1 MLSYEQTLRLFEKW
15 CKEEQGIST
24 VDKVNENVI
33 RRYIFDL
40 QERGKYTFYS
50 NDKQKAIN
58 YPERRRDFRKP
69 VSTITINNYIRNLRV
84 FFNYLE
90 RNYIIKKNPMKRVRQ
105 LKSNRE
111 PKVYLTDDELRKLLS
126 KFDRSYFSEHRDY
139 VMILLML
146 DSGMR
151 LGECSTLLV
160 SDLELSRK
168 RINLRAEETK
178 GRKERTVF
186 FSPKTEKALRS
197 WLQYKDRYVE
207 SDYLFPVKEHGG
219 SIGVGNFEGNF
230 RKYIERAGLNEQ
242 YTPHC
247 LRNNFAK
254 RCLMNGMDIYTLSK
268 ILGHS
273 SVTVTEQAYLD
284 INDDDMSKR
293 YQHSFLLV
301 VRLVVIVC
309 GLSGRGCGLGEGNVL
324 IVGNLLQEPGLNLA
338 IGSTND
344 LLAGILLVA
353 DLLSPDSNE
362 RLILTHQFLAVGLAG
377 NDFFNHL
384 NSQTI
389 VGVLVCGNS
398 CGAEGNGVVGVV
410 FVEHCQFSE
419 FLGARSIRTLAV
431 SLGQGD
437 DLVSVIKS
445 ITHSLLFHFVPFFA
459 AFRQLRICLG
469 RHHYFSVGRGF
480 TDLSLSIFTPIL
492 YKTWYPIL
500 WIPPSQIIIISL
512 SLFDCITPELV
523 PSNSFFWNVAERCR
537 YL

>member
-1 MLSYEQTLRLFEKW
+1 MNRSIFMAICLDFDWQTNEFMLYCRSTQLREKTMLSYEQTLRLFEKW
-15 CKEEQGIST
+15 CKEEQGISS

-40 QERGKYTFYS
+40 QERGKYTFYA

-90 RNYIIKKNPMKRVRQ
+90 RNYIIRKNPMKRIRQ
-105 LKSNRE
+105 LRTNRQ
-111 PKVYLTDDELRKLLS
+111 PKVYLTDDELRRLLA

-139 VMILLML
+139 MMILLML

-207 SDYLFPVKEHGG
+207 SDYVFPVKEHGG
-219 SIGVGNFEGNF
+219 PIGVGNFESNF
-230 RKYIERAGLNEQ
+230 RKYIERAGLNED
-242 YTPHC
+242 YSPHC

-293 YQHSFLLV
+293 YQNF
-301 VRLVVIVC
+301 
-309 GLSGRGCGLGEGNVL
+309 
-324 IVGNLLQEPGLNLA
+324 
-338 IGSTND
+338 
-344 LLAGILLVA
+344 
-353 DLLSPDSNE
+353 SP
-362 RLILTHQFLAVGLAG
+362 L
-377 NDFFNHL
+377 
-384 NSQTI
+384 
-389 VGVLVCGNS
+389 
-398 CGAEGNGVVGVV
+398 NGV
-410 FVEHCQFSE
+410 
-419 FLGARSIRTLAV
+419 
-431 SLGQGD
+431 
-437 DLVSVIKS
+437 
-445 ITHSLLFHFVPFFA
+445 
-459 AFRQLRICLG
+459 
-469 RHHYFSVGRGF
+469 
-480 TDLSLSIFTPIL
+480 
-492 YKTWYPIL
+492 
-500 WIPPSQIIIISL
+500 
-512 SLFDCITPELV
+512 
-523 PSNSFFWNVAERCR
+523 
-537 YL
+537 

>member
-15 CKEEQGIST
+15 CKEEQGISS

-40 QERGKYTFYS
+40 QERGKYTFYA

-90 RNYIIKKNPMKRVRQ
+90 RNYIIRKNPMKRIRQ
-105 LKSNRE
+105 LRTNRQ
-111 PKVYLTDDELRKLLS
+111 PKVYLTDDELRRLLA

-139 VMILLML
+139 MMILLML

-207 SDYLFPVKEHGG
+207 SDYVFPVKEHGG
-219 SIGVGNFEGNF
+219 PIGVGNFESNF
-230 RKYIERAGLNEQ
+230 RKYIERAGLNED
-242 YTPHC
+242 YSPHC

-293 YQHSFLLV
+293 YQHF
-301 VRLVVIVC
+301 
-309 GLSGRGCGLGEGNVL
+309 
-324 IVGNLLQEPGLNLA
+324 
-338 IGSTND
+338 
-344 LLAGILLVA
+344 
-353 DLLSPDSNE
+353 SP
-362 RLILTHQFLAVGLAG
+362 L
-377 NDFFNHL
+377 
-384 NSQTI
+384 
-389 VGVLVCGNS
+389 
-398 CGAEGNGVVGVV
+398 NGV
-410 FVEHCQFSE
+410 
-419 FLGARSIRTLAV
+419 
-431 SLGQGD
+431 
-437 DLVSVIKS
+437 
-445 ITHSLLFHFVPFFA
+445 
-459 AFRQLRICLG
+459 
-469 RHHYFSVGRGF
+469 
-480 TDLSLSIFTPIL
+480 
-492 YKTWYPIL
+492 
-500 WIPPSQIIIISL
+500 
-512 SLFDCITPELV
+512 
-523 PSNSFFWNVAERCR
+523 
-537 YL
+537 